1 MVCCFDYGADDSA
14 EVDGGD
20 ILAALTRTQEAL
32 TDLTTLMK
40 TLDDRLMMQ
49 EERVRWLQEN
59 NGPILSA
66 FRRMRPTCIWEKE
79 VDERIEFGRWIDDVN
94 RDWGLTGSGITSSV
108 LR

>member
-1 MVCCFDYGADDSA
+1 MVCCFGYDADSA

-20 ILAALTRTQEAL
+20 ILAVLTGTQEAL

-49 EERVRWLQEN
+49 EERVRWLKEN

-66 FRRMRPTCIWEKE
+66 FRR
-79 VDERIEFGRWIDDVN
+79 V
-94 RDWGLTGSGITSSV
+94 
-108 LR
+108 